1 MTLKEKI
8 REILK
13 SSDMALSEDDIAKI
27 LEINKKEKRILSDTL
42 NQMKKDNSV
51 LKDEKGNFK
60 YINRERTFEGVLD
73 MAEAGFGFVIVDGR
87 DEDIFISRDDLN
99 SALNGDRV
107 LVTIKERRKGD
118 RRDIGVI
125 NEVIERKTTKLVGTL
140 EKNNKDDFGFVI
152 PDDKKVNFDIF
163 IKEKNIGD
171 AKNGQKVYVKITK
184 YPTGNK
190 NPEGKITEVLGYPGE
205 KGLDVL
211 SIAYSHGIRMEF
223 SKKVLKDAKYL
234 EDEVSEDEL
243 EGRLDLR
250 DKYIFTIDGA
260 DAKDLDDAISIEK
273 LDNGNYYL
281 GVHIAD
287 VTHYVKENSPIDNE
301 ARKRGTSVYLIDR
314 VIPMLPKEL
323 SNGIC
328 SLHPDV
334 DRLTLSVFMEVDK
347 NGGVKSSNI
356 VESVINS
363 KARLIYDDVS
373 NYLENGDDYLVK
385 RYGEEL
391 TTQLDN
397 ARELMEI
404 LNRKRES
411 KGAIDFDFAEGK
423 IYLDKD
429 AKVIDIKKEDRRVA
443 NRLIEEFMILA
454 NETVSETYFWMD
466 VPFLYRIHEYP
477 DEEKLNEFTNFARG
491 LGYSIKL
498 TQNEIHPREL
508 QNLIR
513 DVKGKKEEAVVSR
526 MMLRSLKKA
535 RYSNVQDFHFGLASE
550 YYSHFTSPIRRY
562 PDLQIHRIIKENLNG
577 KLNEGRIEH
586 YSGILKEVADSS
598 SVAERTAQEAER
610 DVEKVKKAEYMEDH
624 IGEQFEGIV
633 SGITGFGIFV
643 ELPNTVEG
651 LISYNILDDDFYIY
665 DPEKMKAIGEKEGK
679 EFNLGDKLIIEVI
692 NADAEKAIVDF
703 KLVERV

>member
-13 SSDMALSEDDIAKI
+13 FSDMALSEDDIAKI

-42 NQMKKDNSV
+42 NQMKKDNSL

-87 DEDIFISRDDLN
+87 DEDIFISKDDLN

-223 SKKVLKDAKYL
+223 SRKVLKDAKYL

-347 NGGVKSSNI
+347 NGGVKNSNI

-363 KARLIYDDVS
+363 NARLIYDDVS
-373 NYLENGDDYLVK
+373 NYLENGDDYLAK

-391 TTQLDN
+391 ITQLDN
-397 ARELMEI
+397 AKELMEI

-477 DEEKLNEFTNFARG
+477 DEEKINEFTNFARG

-624 IGEQFEGIV
+624 IGEQFEGLI

-665 DPEKMKAIGEKEGK
+665 DPDKMKAIGEKEGK

>member
-1 MTLKEKI
+1 M
-8 REILK
+8 
-13 SSDMALSEDDIAKI
+13 
-27 LEINKKEKRILSDTL
+27 
-42 NQMKKDNSV
+42 
-51 LKDEKGNFK
+51 
-60 YINRERTFEGVLD
+60 
-73 MAEAGFGFVIVDGR
+73 
-87 DEDIFISRDDLN
+87 
-99 SALNGDRV
+99 
-107 LVTIKERRKGD
+107 
-118 RRDIGVI
+118 
-125 NEVIERKTTKLVGTL
+125 
-140 EKNNKDDFGFVI
+140 
-152 PDDKKVNFDIF
+152 
-163 IKEKNIGD
+163 
-171 AKNGQKVYVKITK
+171 
-184 YPTGNK
+184 
-190 NPEGKITEVLGYPGE
+190 
-205 KGLDVL
+205 
-211 SIAYSHGIRMEF
+211 
-223 SKKVLKDAKYL
+223 
-234 EDEVSEDEL
+234 
-243 EGRLDLR
+243 
-250 DKYIFTIDGA
+250 
-260 DAKDLDDAISIEK
+260 
-273 LDNGNYYL
+273 
-281 GVHIAD
+281 
-287 VTHYVKENSPIDNE
+287 
-301 ARKRGTSVYLIDR
+301 
-314 VIPMLPKEL
+314 
-323 SNGIC
+323 
-328 SLHPDV
+328 
-334 DRLTLSVFMEVDK
+334 
-347 NGGVKSSNI
+347 
-356 VESVINS
+356 
-363 KARLIYDDVS
+363 S

-526 MMLRSLKKA
+526 MMLRSRKKA